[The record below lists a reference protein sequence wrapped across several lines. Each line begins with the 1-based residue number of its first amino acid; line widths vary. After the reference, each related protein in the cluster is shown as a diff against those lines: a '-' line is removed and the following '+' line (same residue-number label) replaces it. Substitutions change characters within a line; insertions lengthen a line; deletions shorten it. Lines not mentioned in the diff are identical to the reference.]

1 MCASEGSPII
11 QKYRCAAYE
20 KLNAICLGYATR
32 HRIRDW
38 TFNWRQSSNCRIYY
52 FLLFAYRKI

>member
-20 KLNAICLGYATR
+20 KLNGVCLGYAAR
-32 HRIRDW
+32 HSIRDW
-38 TFNWRQSSNCRIYY
+38 SFNWRELTKCR
-52 FLLFAYRKI
+52 

>member
-20 KLNAICLGYATR
+20 KLHAICLGYAAR

-38 TFNWRQSSNCRIYY
+38 VFNWRQSSNCRKYH
-52 FLLFAYRKI
+52 FLVF